1 MDTTT
6 DSSHSYNEESEE
18 GVKHINHLEQGSP
31 HVHLP
36 AESLIREERLGF
48 TNSTQSYQSIIC
60 QQAKEDATRP
70 VFESNPYST
79 APSVSSLSVPDDSNQ
94 NGAGNVKSVDEQQV
108 HCQPQIQSGI
118 EAVVEML
125 LENSRHLPGFTQII
139 EQATP
144 NNNGDVGIKEDTYT
158 NGIQLNT
165 LVESTTQGNEQK
177 LLPKKQLGSSSAQT
191 NDSGNAPASG
201 EAQRLLDTL
210 CTQTSEN
217 QGACNVKQQDL
228 VKRHK
233 CPECDK
239 LFPRASSLKRHI
251 VLHMDDR
258 PYQCTECEANYKS
271 YSQLKRH
278 LRIHTGEKPAKCEHC
293 EKTFRTYNELYVHRR
308 SHTGEKPFECKF
320 CGKCFSTR
328 GYRNTHERIHTGEK
342 RFKCDICGMKFT
354 ESSARRV
361 HRFTHTGETP
371 YKCEV
376 CGRGFTQ
383 AGNLSKHVKT
393 LHSKVK
399 PFKCQECGKDF
410 AVKQELTRHFS
421 RVHSSD
427 KPHQCK
433 HCGKKY
439 AIHSDL
445 TQHMRTHKNRCS
457 NCGTKF
463 KNGEELQRHIM
474 ENCIISATATPAD
487 SERIEGHNIDNG
499 EQKSIQ
505 CVHSKLDNVGHK
517 RERKHSAVRDAPS
530 SKKLKSLPSVN
541 IQLSSKSEIVG
552 QESLTEEPYNDEF

>member
-1 MDTTT
+1 MEGGVEHIDLE
-6 DSSHSYNEESEE
+6 EESS
-18 GVKHINHLEQGSP
+18 IHLS
-31 HVHLP
+31 
-36 AESLIREERLGF
+36 AESLVRDEL
-48 TNSTQSYQSIIC
+48 TNGSQGYQSNTCTSAIC
-60 QQAKEDATRP
+60 QQVKEGATRP
-70 VFESNPYST
+70 VSELNP
-79 APSVSSLSVPDDSNQ
+79 LSVASDSNQ
-94 NGAGNVKSVDEQQV
+94 NRVCNDKSAEEQQL
-108 HCQPQIQSGI
+108 HCQPEVQSGI

-139 EQATP
+139 EQATHSNQSDATM
-144 NNNGDVGIKEDTYT
+144 NNVVSDNQPT
-158 NGIQLNT
+158 NQ
-165 LVESTTQGNEQK
+165 VESTTQGSEQEIV
-177 LLPKKQLGSSSAQT
+177 PKEQPGSAQE
-191 NDSGNAPASG
+191 NSIDDSGNAPASS
-201 EAQRLLDTL
+201 EVQRLLDTL
-210 CTQTSEN
+210 CNETSES
-217 QGACNVKQQDL
+217 QGASNINKGKQQEL
-228 VKRHK
+228 IKRHK

-251 VLHMDDR
+251 LLHLDDR

-399 PFKCQECGKDF
+399 PFQCQECEKEF

-474 ENCIISATATPAD
+474 ENCLLSGSTTPAD
-487 SERIEGHNIDNG
+487 SEEVERNNG
-499 EQKSIQ
+499 RQKTVE
-505 CVHSKLDNVGHK
+505 CNVGHK
-517 RERKHSAVRDAPS
+517 REGKPHSAVKEGPLC
-530 SKKLKSLPSVN
+530 KKAKSIPSVN
-541 IQLSSKSEIVG
+541 NQLSEMIN
-552 QESLTEEPYNDEF
+552 QESD

>member
-1 MDTTT
+1 MDTTANG
-6 DSSHSYNEESEE
+6 SHLYNEVLEEDIEREKQLEE
-18 GVKHINHLEQGSP
+18 GPSLTYLS
-31 HVHLP
+31 
-36 AESLIREERLGF
+36 AESLVHDEQFINATRTQGHQ
-48 TNSTQSYQSIIC
+48 STIC
-60 QQAKEDATRP
+60 QQTREEDARP
-70 VFESNPYST
+70 VLPLNPDSPIGT
-79 APSVSSLSVPDDSNQ
+79 LSIPDDSNQ
-94 NGAGNVKSVDEQQV
+94 NRVRSAEGLRL
-108 HCQPQIQSGI
+108 HCQPEVQTGI
-118 EAVVEML
+118 EAVVQLL

-139 EQATP
+139 EQATD
-144 NNNGDVGIKEDTYT
+144 NRKCDLGIKESIDDTMDDVDT
-158 NGIQLNT
+158 SDKQDVLDESAIQG
-165 LVESTTQGNEQK
+165 SEQEMLPEK
-177 LLPKKQLGSSSAQT
+177 LLGSPSTEENSTNKSCNTSA
-191 NDSGNAPASG
+191 NI
-201 EAQRLLDTL
+201 EAHRLLDTH
-210 CTQTSEN
+210 CETSEN
-217 QGACNVKQQDL
+217 LGASNVKKGKQQDL
-228 VKRHK
+228 IKRHK

-251 VLHMDDR
+251 VLHLDDR

-342 RFKCDICGMKFT
+342 RFQCDICGMKFT

-361 HRFTHTGETP
+361 HLFTHTGETP

-399 PFKCQECGKDF
+399 PFKCQECDKEF
-410 AVKQELTRHFS
+410 AVKQELSRHFS

-439 AIHSDL
+439 AINSDL
-445 TQHMRTHKNRCS
+445 TQHMHTHRNRCG

-463 KNGEELQRHIM
+463 KTEEELQRHIAKK
-474 ENCIISATATPAD
+474 CLTSATSIPVD
-487 SERIEGHNIDNG
+487 SMEGQIIDKDRQESIE
-499 EQKSIQ
+499 
-505 CVHSKLDNVGHK
+505 CVHSKNVGYM
-517 RERKHSAVRDAPS
+517 RERPRSAVEGLLVKCPPM
-530 SKKLKSLPSVN
+530 KL
-541 IQLSSKSEIVG
+541 LSRSEIN
-552 QESLTEEPYNDEF
+552 QEFSTEESLNKQDEKL